1 MPSHSD
7 ASSLAL
13 DADGDSAVVRILGTD
28 FGEVTAERLLSLV
41 GKVNQPVVTLDFG
54 SVTFL
59 GSMGMAMLVRLNKD
73 LAAKGRRLAIVN
85 VRPHIYEMFTVTG
98 LDHVLDL
105 RQREAAEP
113 ASSGTS

>member
-13 DADGDSAVVRILGTD
+13 DAECDRAVVRILAVQ
-28 FGEVTAERLLSLV
+28 FGEADAERLLSLL
-41 GKVNQPVVTLDFG
+41 GKASQPVLALDFG
-54 SVTFL
+54 SVAFL
-59 GSMGMAMLVRLNKD
+59 SSMGMASLVRLNKD

-85 VRPHIYEMFTVTG
+85 LHPHIYEMFSVTG
-98 LDHVLDL
+98 LHNVLDV
-105 RQREAAEP
+105 RQQEEPEP